1 VASGALPSSDREAG
15 YACAIFLR
23 LMPFHRHVDAG
34 DRERLALHSCGVAF
48 KLSNRFFGALGKYLE
63 LTENNHAFLADL
75 LQKAE
80 EAGEDGVVGVSKTVA
95 DRYDRLFRWP
105 DRSGLSQG
113 AGGLVFDVHYHIMQ
127 DQTSIT
133 LRPAVAHLNR
143 EASRRRRLLRGC
155 CC

>member
-1 VASGALPSSDREAG
+1 MPKPKKPRRRKDTLLYMSALQMMEG
-15 YACAIFLR
+15 
-23 LMPFHRHVDAG
+23 
-34 DRERLALHSCGVAF
+34 
-48 KLSNRFFGALGKYLE
+48 LSLIEKQGEYLE
-63 LTENNHAFLADL
+63 LHAFLADL

-143 EASRRRRLLRGC
+143 EASRRRLLRGC
-155 CC
+155 

>member
-1 VASGALPSSDREAG
+1 MITRSWP
-15 YACAIFLR
+15 I
-23 LMPFHRHVDAG
+23 
-34 DRERLALHSCGVAF
+34 SC
-48 KLSNRFFGALGKYLE
+48 K
-63 LTENNHAFLADL
+63 
-75 LQKAE
+75 KAE

-143 EASRRRRLLRGC
+143 EASRRRLLRGC
-155 CC
+155 

>member
-1 VASGALPSSDREAG
+1 
-15 YACAIFLR
+15 
-23 LMPFHRHVDAG
+23 
-34 DRERLALHSCGVAF
+34 
-48 KLSNRFFGALGKYLE
+48 
-63 LTENNHAFLADL
+63 
-75 LQKAE
+75 
-80 EAGEDGVVGVSKTVA
+80 VGVSKTVA

-113 AGGLVFDVHYHIMQ
+113 AGGLAFDVHYHIMQ

-143 EASRRRRLLRGC
+143 EASRRRLLRGC

>member
-1 VASGALPSSDREAG
+1 MPKPKKPRRRKDTLLYMSALQMMEG
-15 YACAIFLR
+15 
-23 LMPFHRHVDAG
+23 
-34 DRERLALHSCGVAF
+34 
-48 KLSNRFFGALGKYLE
+48 LSLIEEQGEYLE
-63 LTENNHAFLADL
+63 LTENDHAFLADL

-127 DQTSIT
+127 DQTSMMAGSVGAIA
-133 LRPAVAHLNR
+133 R
-143 EASRRRRLLRGC
+143 SRRLGV
-155 CC
+155 

>member
-1 VASGALPSSDREAG
+1 MPKPKKPRRREDTLLYMSALQMMEGLSLIGEQGA
-15 YACAIFLR
+15 
-23 LMPFHRHVDAG
+23 
-34 DRERLALHSCGVAF
+34 
-48 KLSNRFFGALGKYLE
+48 YLE
-63 LTENNHAFLADL
+63 LTENNHALLAEL

-143 EASRRRRLLRGC
+143 EASRRRLLRGC